1 VTRTIATVT
10 ALALLGGCALVP
22 FRHHNKEAR
31 QTRPAPAPTPTPTP
45 GVVTV
50 QPGSGACRLD
60 TLKVLE
66 GRPGSAVVAA
76 QALQL
81 SGARTIRWMHPGDAV
96 TMDFQPDRLN
106 IKLTRSNIV
115 RRFACG

>member
-1 VTRTIATVT
+1 MTRTIAAVT
-10 ALALLGGCALVP
+10 TLALLGGCAFVP
-22 FRHHNKEAR
+22 FRHHQKEAR
-31 QTRPAPAPTPTPTP
+31 QTRPAPTPTP

-50 QPGSGACRLD
+50 EPGSGVCRLD

-81 SGARTIRWMHPGDAV
+81 SGARTIRWMRPGDVV

-106 IKLTRSNIV
+106 IKLTRSNLV

>member
-1 VTRTIATVT
+1 MTRTIATVT
-10 ALALLGGCALVP
+10 ALALLGGCAFVP
-22 FRHHNKEAR
+22 FRHHHKEAR
-31 QTRPAPAPTPTPTP
+31 QVRPAPAPTP
-45 GVVTV
+45 GIVSA
-50 QPGSGACRLD
+50 QAAAIEAGMCRLD

-81 SGARTIRWMHPGDAV
+81 SGAKTVRWMHPGDVVA
-96 TMDFQPDRLN
+96 MDFQPDRLN